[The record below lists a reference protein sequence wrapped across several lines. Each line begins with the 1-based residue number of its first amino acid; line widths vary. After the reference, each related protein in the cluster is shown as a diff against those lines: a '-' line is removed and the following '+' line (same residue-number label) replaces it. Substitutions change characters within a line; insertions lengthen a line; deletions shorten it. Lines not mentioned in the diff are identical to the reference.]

1 MIARTGGT
9 IGKSYIVEELGEAAV
24 FASYHIRV
32 QPSENINEN
41 YLKLYL
47 ESLLYWKQL
56 VDCSMGTGQLIF
68 NGQSL
73 KALWASCP
81 PLAEEAS
88 LQKWKNFW

>member
-47 ESLLYWKQL
+47 ESLLY
-56 VDCSMGTGQLIF
+56 
-68 NGQSL
+68 
-73 KALWASCP
+73 
-81 PLAEEAS
+81 
-88 LQKWKNFW
+88 